1 MGAKTMNKLVG
12 NHPSLEALAEFAEGR
27 SPTPAAIEA
36 HLDTCESCALAVL
49 AGREAIALE
58 SLGPDEF
65 RMSPAFEGR
74 ARRELLAVIG
84 SKGLPPKSVNALGA
98 LGAFGLLEGL
108 GGIGFTTAGSDLV
121 FAEGDHPDEIPPQ
134 SEKSPAER
142 EIPGHDAPSHDL
154 EDDIS
159 RMLDHIHDV
168 IGDAASDHPV
178 DTTDQTSFDHDS
190 SADADSTMAPDV
202 DIPAVD
208 QHESL
213 DHESS
218 DAAGHD
224 HNSDNPLDHGHGDDH
239 FHG

>member
-36 HLDTCESCALAVL
+36 HLDTCESCAREVL

-65 RMSPAFEGR
+65 RMTPAFEGR
-74 ARRELLAVIG
+74 ARRELLAVVG
-84 SKGLPPKSVNALGA
+84 SKGPLPKSVNALGA
-98 LGAFGLLEGL
+98 LGALGLLEGL
-108 GGIGFTTAGSDLV
+108 GGLGFSTAGPDMVL
-121 FAEGDHPDEIPPQ
+121 AEGDHPDEIPPH
-134 SEKSPAER
+134 SEKPVAEG

-154 EDDIS
+154 EDDVS

-178 DTTDQTSFDHDS
+178 DTTDQTSFDHDF
-190 SADADSTMAPDV
+190 SADADSTVVPEV
-202 DIPAVD
+202 DITPVD
-208 QHESL
+208 PHESL

-218 DAAGHD
+218 EAAD
-224 HNSDNPLDHGHGDDH
+224 HHNNHDNPLDHSDDD
-239 FHG
+239 FPG